1 MTGARLKLVSLA
13 LVGVLAAL
21 VLLAWSQ
28 VWFSVTVVDGDS
40 EGHYEV
46 AGDMVAGALPPLAL
60 ASFALVLALAIA
72 GPVFRVVLGALEA
85 LLGVTVIVV
94 TSYVLSDPVAA
105 FAGDVAERTGD
116 AGIEHLR
123 ELVTDVGTTAWPVLA
138 IVAGALMAV
147 LGVAIAV
154 TGHRWPRSGRK
165 YSRSRLEPAAGATPV
180 DEWDALSEGD
190 DPTGAGAADEAEPPR

>member
-1 MTGARLKLVSLA
+1 VTSSRLKLLSLA
-13 LVGVLAAL
+13 LVGLLAAL

-60 ASFALVLALAIA
+60 ASFALVPALAIA
-72 GPVFRVVLGALEA
+72 GPVFRVVLGLLEA
-85 LLGVTVIVV
+85 LLGATVIVV
-94 TSYVLSDPVAA
+94 TWYVLSDPVAA
-105 FAGDVAERTGD
+105 FAADVADRTGE

-123 ELVTDVGTTAWPVLA
+123 ELVTQVGTTAWPTVA
-138 IVAGALMAV
+138 VVAGALMVA
-147 LGVAIAV
+147 LGLAIAV
-154 TGHRWPRSGRK
+154 TGHRWPTSGRK
-165 YSRSRLEPAAGATPV
+165 YSRSRLAADSTSPV

-190 DPTGAGAADEAEPPR
+190 DPTQPGKTAPLD